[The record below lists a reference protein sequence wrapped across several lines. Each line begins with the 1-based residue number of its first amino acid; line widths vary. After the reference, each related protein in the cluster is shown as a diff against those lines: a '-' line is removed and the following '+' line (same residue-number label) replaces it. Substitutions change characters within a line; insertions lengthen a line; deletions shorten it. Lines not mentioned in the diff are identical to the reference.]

1 MKKAALVFV
10 VILLILSI
18 GSTSFAI
25 ETIYRNGKSATVK
38 HFRVY
43 TPWYNDL
50 GNGKPLVILLSSSEQ
65 GKLENLLAAVNRYG
79 MYDELDI
86 NLMGV
91 AFTGT
96 YTIGGWETVA
106 EELAEY
112 LKPEYQSHNLEIL
125 IDCIGNSGYGGCCLA
140 QALADRGMNPKELN
154 LGGGGADPQ
163 WVTAERIRK
172 VEENGTQVNLYT
184 CSTTGNA
191 AYTAQVLEELKGTER
206 VRSVDIGNA
215 KQAEVLWK
223 AISGY
228 GLHAEYTC
236 WDVLPLKSY
245 KATNGETVRYCLYLP
260 EGEKTAGKWP
270 ILIHFHGVSDHMG
283 KMRGLGQLLRT
294 KQIKPKGIVIL
305 PQAVKGTKDVDFH
318 TRAYQDAVIEL
329 AGEIAGKYNGD
340 LNRLSVS
347 GHSDGGSTV
356 YQIVNGHPGIFAACA
371 PVSGVSTIGEGIK
384 QTYLWVFQGAKDTWV
399 KPGAGLRAV
408 KKCEAAGCK
417 AWHYVYANEGHE
429 IQTRVFLDTFT
440 DENGDRVKLI
450 DWLMS
455 KKLQE

>member
-1 MKKAALVFV
+1 MTLDELKNLEAELRGKAAHL
-10 VILLILSI
+10 
-18 GSTSFAI
+18 
-25 ETIYRNGKSATVK
+25 ETFLKIDEKRAERAEAEARMAAADFWDNKEKAQATVAQLSACRGVIEPYERLTK
-38 HFRVY
+38 KLD
-43 TPWYNDL
+43 DL
-50 GNGKPLVILLSSSEQ
+50 TVG
-65 GKLENLLAAVNRYG
+65 LELAAE
-79 MYDELDI
+79 DPDFAAEL
-86 NLMGV
+86 
-91 AFTGT
+91 
-96 YTIGGWETVA
+96 ETVA

-112 LKPEYQSHNLEIL
+112 LKPAYESHPFEIL

-140 QALADRGMNPKELN
+140 QALADREMLPKELN

-163 WVTAERIRK
+163 WVTVERIRD
-172 VEENGTQVNLYT
+172 VAENGTRVNMYI

-191 AYTAQVLEELKGTER
+191 AYTAQALEELKGTER
-206 VRSVDIGNA
+206 IRSVNIGNA
-215 KQAEVLWK
+215 KQAEALWK
-223 AISGY
+223 AISGQ

-236 WDVLPLKSY
+236 WDVLPLRSY
-245 KATNGETVRYCLYLP
+245 KAKNGKTVRYCLYLP
-260 EGEKTAGKWP
+260 EGEKTGEKWP
-270 ILIHFHGVSDHMG
+270 VLIHFHGVSDHMG

-305 PQAVKGTKDVDFH
+305 PQAVKGTKDADFH

-329 AGEIAGKYNGD
+329 AGEIAGEYNGD

-384 QTYLWVFQGAKDTWV
+384 QIYLWVFQGAKDTWV

-429 IQTRVFLDTFT
+429 IQTKVFLDTFT
-440 DENGDRVKLI
+440 DENGNRVKLI

-455 KKLQE
+455 KKLEE